1 MDFKKIVI
9 IGAGAVGSYMLW
21 GLSHKDDIDISV
33 VASGKRKERLETE
46 GLCINDELYKPAVKT
61 PQEAHGADL
70 VILAVKYNALP
81 AAVQDIKEIVDE
93 HTVVISL
100 MNGVDSEDVIASE
113 IGEKHIVPALIK
125 VASERKQ
132 NRIYFDPESTIGV
145 VYGEKDGKSS
155 ERTRALE
162 QLFEGTGLHYRET
175 AVILSEIWS
184 KFRLNVGNNLPQA
197 MLGVGVG
204 AYGDS
209 EHVAAIREG
218 LVNELDAI
226 AKAKGIDLSL
236 ADSSSTRGSKVL
248 KRARYSTL
256 QDLDAKRHTEVDMF
270 SGALIRMGRQL
281 GIATPY
287 NEFTFHMI
295 KALEEKNDG
304 NFDYPFGDGVIGPK

>member
-1 MDFKKIVI
+1 MDFKKVVI
-9 IGAGAVGSYMLW
+9 IGAVAVGSYMLW
-21 GLSHKDDIDISV
+21 GLSNKDNLELSV
-33 VASGKRKERLETE
+33 VASGKRKERIETE
-46 GLCINDELYKPAVKT
+46 GICINDKLYKPAVKT
-61 PQEAHGADL
+61 PREAFGADL
-70 VILAVKYNALP
+70 VIVAVKYNALP
-81 AAVQDIKEIVDE
+81 AAVLDIKEIVDD

-113 IGEKHIVPALIK
+113 IGEEHIVPALIK

-145 VYGEKDGKSS
+145 VYGEKDGNSS
-155 ERTRALE
+155 ERTTALE
-162 QLFEGTGLHYRET
+162 RLFEETGLHYRET
-175 AVILSEIWS
+175 DVILSEIWG

-218 LVNELDAI
+218 LVKEVDAI

-270 SGALIRMGRQL
+270 SGALIRMGKEL
-281 GIATPY
+281 GISTPY
-287 NEFTFHMI
+287 NELTFHMI

-304 NFDYPFGDGVIGPK
+304 IFDYG